1 MGLPGVLM
9 EEVTESERGAREF
22 TFTRSDFDQVKRLIY
37 DHAGINLSD
46 SKMDMVYSRLGRRLR
61 AQGLTT
67 FRDYLALVSSGDGV
81 EWEAFVNALTTN
93 LTDFFR
99 ESHHFP
105 ILADHLRAVRTRQ
118 PLNVWCSASSTGE
131 EPYSLAMTAVEA
143 FGTTTPPVRILATD
157 IDTNVLEKARR
168 GVYALDRLGK
178 VSEERQKKFFLQGM
192 GKNAGYARVKDFLRN
207 MITFRQL
214 NLLDDNWPIRGPF
227 EAIFCRN
234 VMIYFDKETQRKILE
249 KFLPLMRRDALL
261 FMGHSEGLH
270 HVADLFKINGRTVYS
285 IVPATQKNCFDRD
298 SR

>member
-1 MGLPGVLM
+1 VD
-9 EEVTESERGAREF
+9 EVTENERGVREF
-22 TFTRSDFDQVKRLIY
+22 DFTRTDFEQVKRLIY

-61 AQGLTT
+61 ARGLTT
-67 FRDYLALVSSGDGV
+67 FRDYLDLVASGDGE
-81 EWEAFVNALTTN
+81 EWEAFVNSLTTN

-105 ILADHLRAVRTRQ
+105 VLADHLRAVRSRQ

-143 FGTTTPPVRILATD
+143 FGTTAPPVRILATD
-157 IDTNVLEKARR
+157 IDTNVLEKARH
-168 GVYALDRLGK
+168 GVYPLERLAK
-178 VSEERQKKFFLQGM
+178 VSAERQKKFFLMGT
-192 GKNAGYARVKDFLRN
+192 GKNAGYARVKDFLRQ

-214 NLLDDNWPIRGPF
+214 NLLDDAWPIRGPL

-234 VMIYFDKETQRKILE
+234 VMIYFDKQTQRKILE
-249 KFLPLMRRDALL
+249 KFLPLMRSDALL

-285 IVPATQKNCFDRD
+285 IVAAAQKNSFDRNT
-298 SR
+298 R

>member
-1 MGLPGVLM
+1 M
-9 EEVTESERGAREF
+9 EEVTERERGGVREF
-22 TFTRSDFDQVKRLIY
+22 TFTRSDFEQVKRLIY

-61 AQGLTT
+61 ARGLTT
-67 FRDYLALVSSGDGV
+67 FRDYLALVSSGDGE
-81 EWEAFVNALTTN
+81 EWEAFVNSLTTN

-157 IDTNVLEKARR
+157 IDTNVLEKARH

-178 VSEERQKKFFLQGM
+178 VSEERQKKFFLLGT
-192 GKNAGYARVKDFLRN
+192 GKNAGYVRVKDFLRN

-214 NLLDDNWPIRGPF
+214 NLLDDIWPIRGPF

-249 KFLPLMRRDALL
+249 KFVPLMRRDALL

-285 IVPATQKNCFDRD
+285 IVPAAQRNCFDHD

>member
-1 MGLPGVLM
+1 M
-9 EEVTESERGAREF
+9 
-22 TFTRSDFDQVKRLIY
+22 KRLIY

-46 SKMDMVYSRLGRRLR
+46 SKMDMVDSRLGRRLR

-67 FRDYLALVSSGDGV
+67 IRDYLALVSAGTGG
-81 EWEAFVNALTTN
+81 EWEAFVNALMNN
-93 LTDFFR
+93 LTDFFQ

-285 IVPATQKNCFDRD
+285 IVPAAQKNCFDRD

>member
-1 MGLPGVLM
+1 MD
-9 EEVTESERGAREF
+9 EVTENERGVREF
-22 TFTRSDFDQVKRLIY
+22 DFTRTDFEQVKRLIY

-61 AQGLTT
+61 ARGLTT
-67 FRDYLALVSSGDGV
+67 FRDYLDLVASGDGE
-81 EWEAFVNALTTN
+81 EWEAFVNSLTTN

-105 ILADHLRAVRTRQ
+105 VLADHLRAVRSRQ

-143 FGTTTPPVRILATD
+143 FGTTAPPVRILATD
-157 IDTNVLEKARR
+157 IDTNVLEKARH
-168 GVYALDRLGK
+168 GVYPLERLAK
-178 VSEERQKKFFLQGM
+178 VSAERQKKFFLMGT
-192 GKNAGYARVKDFLRN
+192 GKNAGYARVKDFLRQ

-214 NLLDDNWPIRGPF
+214 NLLDDAWPIRGPL

-234 VMIYFDKETQRKILE
+234 VMIYFDKPTQRKILE
-249 KFLPLMRRDALL
+249 KFLPLMRSDALL

-285 IVPATQKNCFDRD
+285 IVAAAQKNSFDRNT
-298 SR
+298 R

>member
-1 MGLPGVLM
+1 M

>member
-1 MGLPGVLM
+1 MD
-9 EEVTESERGAREF
+9 EVTENERGVREF
-22 TFTRSDFDQVKRLIY
+22 DFTRTDFEQVKRLIY

-61 AQGLTT
+61 ARGLTT
-67 FRDYLALVSSGDGV
+67 FRDYLDLVASGDGE
-81 EWEAFVNALTTN
+81 EWEAFVNSLTTN

-105 ILADHLRAVRTRQ
+105 VLADHLRAVRSRQ

-143 FGTTTPPVRILATD
+143 FGTTAPPVRILATD
-157 IDTNVLEKARR
+157 IDTNVLEKARH
-168 GVYALDRLGK
+168 GVYPLERLAK
-178 VSEERQKKFFLQGM
+178 VSAERQKKFFLMGT
-192 GKNAGYARVKDFLRN
+192 GKNAGYARVKDFLRQ

-214 NLLDDNWPIRGPF
+214 NLLDDAWPIRGPL

-234 VMIYFDKETQRKILE
+234 VMIYFDKQTQRKILE
-249 KFLPLMRRDALL
+249 KFLPLMRSDALL

-285 IVPATQKNCFDRD
+285 IVPGAQKNSFDRNN
-298 SR
+298 R